1 MSLSYLFQFLD
12 KSALGYT
19 AIMGLTKDLSMT
31 GSQYSWSSGIYYF
44 GYLVASYPV
53 AWLLVR
59 LPVGKTIAISVLIWG
74 AILMLT
80 STCFNAQGLLAIRFF
95 LGVAEAAI
103 GPGLTV
109 IVAMWY
115 KRSEQPLRHGA
126 WFMGNVIAGI
136 FGGLLAYGVGHV
148 QSIAPWKAVFLVFGA
163 LTVTWSFFIYF
174 FLPDTPA
181 NARFLNREDRGKAID
196 RVRENMTGIRSDT
209 WKWSQSIEAL
219 TDVKIWVLVAIQLS
233 QNIANGGVHG
243 FGSIVIEGFGFSTLN
258 TLLIQ
263 MISVAFQAVFV
274 IVGTV
279 GSTYLKNARTYFM
292 AFNLAISLT
301 GSVMVRQLDATS
313 IWPRFFGYCLCIAY
327 SANFPLVLSMSSSN
341 IGGFT
346 KKNTVNAMVF
356 IAYCSG
362 NIIGPQLFF
371 EDEAP
376 SYPSGFLSMMICFGV
391 AFFLSIL
398 LRLFLIWENKRRDN
412 RTGTVVDLDEDQ
424 IGAMNLSD
432 ATDKEMVNFRYV
444 Y

>member
-1 MSLSYLFQFLD
+1 MSTSLLPIMSLSYLFQFLD

-19 AIMGLTKDLSMT
+19 AIMGLTTDLSMT

-59 LPVGKTIAISVLIWG
+59 LPVGKTIAISVYVNPATGYTLLPLTHYSLIWG

-148 QSIAPWKAVFLVFGA
+148 QSIAPWKVSILFTVLSNESLIVSKAVFLVFGA

-181 NARFLNREDRGKAID
+181 NARFLSKEDRGKAID

-209 WKWSQSIEAL
+209 WKWSQSVEAL
-219 TDVKIWVLVAIQLS
+219 TDIKIWLLVAIQLS

-243 FGSIVIEGFGFSTLN
+243 VSLCHLLQDTSTDVSQFGSIVIEGFGFSTLN
-258 TLLIQ
+258 TLLVQ

-292 AFNLAISLT
+292 AFNLAVSLV
-301 GSVMVRQLDATS
+301 GSVMVRQLDPTS

-346 KKNTVNAMVF
+346 KKNTVNAMV
-356 IAYCSG
+356 SP
-362 NIIGPQLFF
+362 N
-371 EDEAP
+371 EA
-376 SYPSGFLSMMICFGV
+376 
-391 AFFLSIL
+391 
-398 LRLFLIWENKRRDN
+398 
-412 RTGTVVDLDEDQ
+412 
-424 IGAMNLSD
+424 
-432 ATDKEMVNFRYV
+432 
-444 Y
+444 

>member
-1 MSLSYLFQFLD
+1 MSTSLLPIMSLSYLFQFLD

-19 AIMGLTKDLSMT
+19 AIMGLTTDLSMT

-59 LPVGKTIAISVLIWG
+59 LPVGKTIAISVYVNPATGYTLLPLTHYSLIWG

-126 WFMGNVIAGI
+126 WFIGNVIAGI

-148 QSIAPWKAVFLVFGA
+148 QSIAPWKVSILFTVLSNESLIVSKAVFLVFGA

-181 NARFLNREDRGKAID
+181 NARFLSKEDRGKAID

-209 WKWSQSIEAL
+209 WKWSQSVEAL
-219 TDVKIWVLVAIQLS
+219 TDIKIWLLVAVQLS
-233 QNIANGGVHG
+233 QQIANGGVHG
-243 FGSIVIEGFGFSTLN
+243 
-258 TLLIQ
+258 
-263 MISVAFQAVFV
+263 
-274 IVGTV
+274 
-279 GSTYLKNARTYFM
+279 
-292 AFNLAISLT
+292 
-301 GSVMVRQLDATS
+301 VR
-313 IWPRFFGYCLCIAY
+313 P
-327 SANFPLVLSMSSSN
+327 
-341 IGGFT
+341 
-346 KKNTVNAMVF
+346 
-356 IAYCSG
+356 
-362 NIIGPQLFF
+362 
-371 EDEAP
+371 
-376 SYPSGFLSMMICFGV
+376 
-391 AFFLSIL
+391 
-398 LRLFLIWENKRRDN
+398 
-412 RTGTVVDLDEDQ
+412 
-424 IGAMNLSD
+424 
-432 ATDKEMVNFRYV
+432 
-444 Y
+444 